1 MVNAEIPSVAQ
12 VDFDG
17 MPAWEITSRSG
28 AKALV
33 AERGATLI
41 SWEPRPGK
49 NVIAGYVDAEEL
61 RNCVASRSRIMA
73 PWAGRVGGHS
83 YSFEGEEF
91 DVSHVHEGGMH
102 GLMSDVDFD
111 VANAGET
118 LTLTHRFEPRDIYPW
133 EFVISVTFSLIEGG
147 TGEENLVVSIDAHNT
162 NEESIPLSL
171 GWHPYIQFPGSSIS
185 NVSMS
190 IPARTRILL
199 DANRVPL
206 AGEAGYAG
214 VKAPFTVDYLGST
227 QLDASFRGLIPNE
240 DGVVVS
246 TFRDQVTNQQIELVQ
261 EPGEAPVVHIFTGD
275 GLPRDP
281 RKSIAVEPLSHLAD
295 AFNRPDAQGSIR
307 LEPGA
312 SRSMTATLTY
322 RG

>member
-1 MVNAEIPSVAQ
+1 MVNAEISSVNN

-28 AKALV
+28 ARAVV

-41 SWEPRPGK
+41 SWEPKPGK
-49 NVIAGYVDAEEL
+49 NVIAGYIDGEEL

-73 PWAGRVGGHS
+73 PWAGRVGGQS
-83 YSFEGEEF
+83 YSFDGQEF
-91 DVSHVHEGGMH
+91 DVSGVHEGGMH
-102 GLMSDVDFD
+102 GLMSDVDFT
-111 VANAGET
+111 VKRAGET
-118 LTLTHRFEPRDIYPW
+118 LTLTHRFEPRDVYPW
-133 EFVISVTFSLIEGG
+133 EFVIDVTFSLIEGAD
-147 TGEENLVVSIDAHNT
+147 GEENLVVTIEARNT
-162 NEESIPLSL
+162 NEEAIPLSL

-185 NVSMS
+185 NVSIT

-199 DANRVPL
+199 DANRVPR

-227 QLDASFRGLIPNE
+227 EIDSSFRGLIPNE

-246 TFRDQVTNQQIELVQ
+246 VFRDPVTNQQIDMVQ
-261 EPGEAPVVHIFTGD
+261 EPGEAPVVHIFTAD
-275 GLPRDP
+275 GLPRDS
-281 RKSIAVEPLSHLAD
+281 RQSIAVEPLSHLAD

-307 LEPGA
+307 LEPGGT
-312 SRSMTATLTY
+312 RSMTATLTY